1 MSNSQGVLFLRKEN
15 EELKWF
21 KVGDEKTG
29 DGKYIG
35 EIENELPNG
44 QGTLTE
50 SNGEKYEGEWK
61 DAEKWN
67 MFGLGFF
74 RILNSGHNYTLGRL
88 RVPLG

>member
-1 MSNSQGVLFLRKEN
+1 MSSNQSVLFLKKEN

-44 QGTLTE
+44 QGTLTK
-50 SNGEKYEGEWK
+50 SNGEKY
-61 DAEKWN
+61 
-67 MFGLGFF
+67 
-74 RILNSGHNYTLGRL
+74 
-88 RVPLG
+88 